1 MAWTAYE
8 CEFSRKARAKNTT
21 QDADI
26 TASIIKGNTGI
37 GKIGAKF
44 SISGP
49 NAEASMRASWQKIIE
64 LTWDF

>member
-1 MAWTAYE
+1 MNANLAE
-8 CEFSRKARAKNTT
+8 KHEQKNTT

-26 TASIIKGNTGI
+26 TALIIKGNTGI
-37 GKIGAKF
+37 GKIGARF

-49 NAEASMRASWQKIIE
+49 NTEASMRASWQKIIE